1 HAGDGVGR
9 QIGHMQGGH
18 AVAEHVGGGDQD
30 QDDGQGVDGAVQLFP
45 DALEVEALVDKEGD
59 EQGVEDGDGGGLGGG
74 EPAGGHAD
82 HDDDD
87 GAGRPDGLAQLA
99 DQVLDA
105 ELV

>member
-1 HAGDGVGR
+1 
-9 QIGHMQGGH
+9 
-18 AVAEHVGGGDQD
+18 
-30 QDDGQGVDGAVQLFP
+30 
-45 DALEVEALVDKEGD
+45 KEGD

-105 ELV
+105 ELVAAGIVVFDGQDVDAHHQADGQDAAGKVAGQEEAADRDAAGGGGVDDHVVARGH